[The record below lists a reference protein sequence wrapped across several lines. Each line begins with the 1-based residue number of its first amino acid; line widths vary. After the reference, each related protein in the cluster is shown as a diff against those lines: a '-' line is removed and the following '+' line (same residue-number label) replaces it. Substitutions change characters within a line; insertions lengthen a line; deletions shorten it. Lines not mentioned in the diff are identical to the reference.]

1 MTRRE
6 LVALIC
12 AILTGVVL
20 ACWLS
25 VHDQF
30 SRIG

>member
-1 MTRRE
+1 MSRRGI
-6 LVALIC
+6 VTLIC

-25 VHDQF
+25 VHDLF